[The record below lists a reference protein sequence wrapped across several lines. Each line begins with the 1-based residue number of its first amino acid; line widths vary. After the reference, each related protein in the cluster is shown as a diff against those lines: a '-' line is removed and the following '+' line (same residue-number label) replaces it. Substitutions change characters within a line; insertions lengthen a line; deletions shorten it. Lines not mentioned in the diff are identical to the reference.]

1 MVIQHSQRTSI
12 FAEKKLKKFS
22 IIKKQA
28 VANSTRLA
36 FIIIQIIKLDIF
48 YYFNLKYY
56 LINLNKKSA
65 TPITVN
71 PFSSNVSFIGLLIT
85 ITFLI

>member
-1 MVIQHSQRTSI
+1 MQFTEN
-12 FAEKKLKKFS
+12 FKKRFS

-28 VANSTRLA
+28 VVSFTRLA